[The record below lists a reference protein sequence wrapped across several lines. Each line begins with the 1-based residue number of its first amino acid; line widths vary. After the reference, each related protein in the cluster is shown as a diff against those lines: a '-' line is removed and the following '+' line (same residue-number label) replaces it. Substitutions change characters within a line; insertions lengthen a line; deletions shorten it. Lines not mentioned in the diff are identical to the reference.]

1 MDETAEM
8 SGSPPVA
15 ELRPRD
21 LLVIRPPDRPL
32 GGLVRHLRALPRY
45 ADLLYVLTA
54 HRIRVRYKQS
64 ALGLAWAVVQPL
76 LLMLIFT
83 MVYALIASRVSSGGL
98 PYPVFVYAA
107 ILPWTFFATSVGN
120 ATGSLVGHA
129 NLVTKV
135 WFPRE
140 LLPVSYVTAAVFDL
154 AVASLLL
161 FGLMAWH
168 GVEAAAVAWL
178 AVPIVLLIALLALAV
193 GLLAAAVQ
201 VRFRDIGLAVPL
213 LLQVWMFLSP
223 VIYPVEQ
230 VPARFRGLYSL
241 NPMAGLIDAFR
252 RVTVQGLPPDW
263 GLLATSAG
271 LVAIA
276 LPSAYLFFKWV
287 EATLADRM

>member
-1 MDETAEM
+1 M
-8 SGSPPVA
+8 SASPAAAQSPA
-15 ELRPRD
+15 RD
-21 LLVIRPPDRPL
+21 LLVIRPPGGPL
-32 GGLVRHLRALPRY
+32 ASLVRDLRQLPRY
-45 ADLLYVLTA
+45 AELLYVLTA
-54 HRIRVRYKQS
+54 HRVRVRYKQS

-83 MVYALIASRVSSGGL
+83 MVYALMASRMSSGGL

-107 ILPWTFFATSVGN
+107 LLPWTFFATSVTN

-140 LLPVSYVTAAVFDL
+140 LLPVSYVTAAVFDF
-154 AVASLLL
+154 AVASVLL
-161 FGLMAWH
+161 FALMAWH
-168 GVEAAAVAWL
+168 GVEFRTSAWL
-178 AVPIVLLIALLALAV
+178 GLPIVALIALLALAV

-223 VIYPVEQ
+223 VIYPFEQ
-230 VPARFRGLYSL
+230 VPARFRGLYAL
-241 NPMAGLIDAFR
+241 NPMAGLVDGFR
-252 RVTVQGLPPDW
+252 RATVQGQPPDW
-263 GLLATSAG
+263 GLLAVSAG
-271 LVAIA
+271 TIA
-276 LPSAYLFFKWV
+276 VLLPSAYVFFKRV

>member
-1 MDETAEM
+1 MP
-8 SGSPPVA
+8 SPTTSTP
-15 ELRPRD
+15 RPRE
-21 LLVIRPPDRPL
+21 LLVIRPPGPPVL
-32 GGLVRHLRALPRY
+32 NPVRHLRLLPRY

-54 HRIRVRYKQS
+54 HRVRVRYKQS
-64 ALGLAWAVVQPL
+64 ALGLIWAVLQPL

-83 MVYALIASRVSSGGL
+83 MIYALIASRMSSGGL

-107 ILPWTFFATSVGN
+107 VLPWTFFSTSVGN

-161 FGLMAWH
+161 FALMAWH
-168 GVEAAAVAWL
+168 GVALQAVAWL
-178 AVPIVLLIALLALAV
+178 AVPIVGLIALLALSI
-193 GLLAAAVQ
+193 GLFAAAVQ

-213 LLQVWMFLSP
+213 LLQVWLFLSP
-223 VIYPVEQ
+223 VIYPVDR
-230 VPARFRGLYSL
+230 VPARFRTLYSL
-241 NPMAGLIDAFR
+241 NPMAGLIDGFR
-252 RVTVQGLPPDW
+252 RVTVQGQPPDW
-263 GLLATSAG
+263 SLLATSAAA
-271 LVAIA
+271 VALL

-287 EATLADRM
+287 DATLADRM